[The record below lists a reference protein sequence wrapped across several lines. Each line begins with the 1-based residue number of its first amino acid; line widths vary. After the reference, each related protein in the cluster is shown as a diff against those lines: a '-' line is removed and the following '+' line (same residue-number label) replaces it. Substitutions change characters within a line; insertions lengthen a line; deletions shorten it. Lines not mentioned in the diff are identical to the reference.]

1 MRTDG
6 ENKDNIFGERL
17 KILRSI
23 TMDMSQRDFAK
34 LLGIPQPNLSA
45 YESGR
50 NKPTIDT
57 VINISDKCNVSID
70 WLCGRDIK
78 PRNIEVEAYSSVEKD
93 APENDSNDY
102 VIKATIYLSFK

>member
-1 MRTDG
+1 MING
-6 ENKDNIFGERL
+6 KNNVFGKRL
-17 KILRSI
+17 RELRLE
-23 TMDMSQRDFAK
+23 TLNMNQREFAK
-34 LLGIPQPNLSA
+34 LLGISQPSLSA

-50 NKPTIDT
+50 NKPTIDS
-57 VINISDKCNVSID
+57 VINITDKCNVSID

>member
-1 MRTDG
+1 MING
-6 ENKDNIFGERL
+6 KNNIFGKRL
-17 KILRSI
+17 RELRLE
-23 TMDMSQRDFAK
+23 TLNMNQREFAK
-34 LLGIPQPNLSA
+34 LLGISQPSLSA

-50 NKPTIDT
+50 NKPTIDS
-57 VINISDKCNVSID
+57 VINISDKCNVSTD
-70 WLCGRDIK
+70 WLCGRDTK

>member
-1 MRTDG
+1 MINGKNNT
-6 ENKDNIFGERL
+6 FGKRL
-17 KILRSI
+17 RELRLE
-23 TMDMSQRDFAK
+23 TLNMNQREFAK
-34 LLGIPQPNLSA
+34 RLGIPQPALSA

-50 NKPTIDT
+50 NKPTIDS

>member
-1 MRTDG
+1 MING
-6 ENKDNIFGERL
+6 KNNIFGKRL
-17 KILRSI
+17 REVRLE
-23 TMDMSQRDFAK
+23 TLNMNQREFAK
-34 LLGIPQPNLSA
+34 LLGIPQPSLSA

-50 NKPTIDT
+50 NKPTIDS

-78 PRNIEVEAYSSVEKD
+78 PRNIEVEAYSSVEED

>member
-1 MRTDG
+1 MING
-6 ENKDNIFGERL
+6 KNNIFGKRL
-17 KILRSI
+17 RELRLE
-23 TMDMSQRDFAK
+23 TLNMNQREFAK
-34 LLGIPQPNLSA
+34 LLGIPQPTLSA

-50 NKPTIDT
+50 IKPTIDA

-93 APENDSNDY
+93 APENDINDY

>member
-1 MRTDG
+1 MING
-6 ENKDNIFGERL
+6 KNNIFGKRL
-17 KILRSI
+17 RELRLE
-23 TMDMSQRDFAK
+23 TLNMNQREFAK
-34 LLGIPQPNLSA
+34 LLGISQPSLSA

-50 NKPTIDT
+50 NKPTIDS

>member
-1 MRTDG
+1 MING
-6 ENKDNIFGERL
+6 KNNIFGKRL
-17 KILRSI
+17 RELRLE
-23 TMDMSQRDFAK
+23 TLNMNQREFAK
-34 LLGIPQPNLSA
+34 LLGIPQPSLSA

-50 NKPTIDT
+50 NKPTIDS

>member
-1 MRTDG
+1 MING
-6 ENKDNIFGERL
+6 KNNIFGKRL
-17 KILRSI
+17 RELRLE
-23 TMDMSQRDFAK
+23 TLNMNQREFAK
-34 LLGIPQPNLSA
+34 LLGISQPSLSA

-50 NKPTIDT
+50 NKPTIDS

-102 VIKATIYLSFK
+102 VIKATIFLSFK

>member
-1 MRTDG
+1 MING
-6 ENKDNIFGERL
+6 KNNIFGKRL
-17 KILRSI
+17 RELRLE
-23 TMDMSQRDFAK
+23 TLNMNQREFAK

-50 NKPTIDT
+50 NKPTIDS

-78 PRNIEVEAYSSVEKD
+78 PRNIEVEAYSSAEED
-93 APENDSNDY
+93 APDNDNNDY

>member
-1 MRTDG
+1 MIN
-6 ENKDNIFGERL
+6 EKNNIFGKRL
-17 KILRSI
+17 RELRLE
-23 TMDMSQRDFAK
+23 TLNMNQREFAK
-34 LLGIPQPNLSA
+34 LLGISQPSLSA

-50 NKPTIDT
+50 NKPTIDS

>member
-1 MRTDG
+1 MING
-6 ENKDNIFGERL
+6 KNNIFGKRL
-17 KILRSI
+17 RELRHE
-23 TMDMSQRDFAK
+23 TLNMNQREFAK
-34 LLGIPQPNLSA
+34 LLGISQPSLSA

-50 NKPTIDT
+50 NKPTIDS

>member
-1 MRTDG
+1 MING
-6 ENKDNIFGERL
+6 KNNIFGKRL
-17 KILRSI
+17 RELRLENLN
-23 TMDMSQRDFAK
+23 MNQREFAK
-34 LLGIPQPNLSA
+34 LLGISQPSLSA

-50 NKPTIDT
+50 NKPTIDS